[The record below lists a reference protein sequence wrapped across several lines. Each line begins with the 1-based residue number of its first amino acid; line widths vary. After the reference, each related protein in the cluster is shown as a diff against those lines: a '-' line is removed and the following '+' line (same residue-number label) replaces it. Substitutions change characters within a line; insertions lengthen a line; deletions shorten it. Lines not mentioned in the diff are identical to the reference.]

1 MGYQQ
6 ERRRGLTGDPRPQ
19 NSRETVGSPL
29 MLTMDAR
36 AQVGETVAKPSR
48 ETQRGDRRRTSHVQ
62 PHTPPRRPD
71 QSASARQVSAL
82 SSCLA
87 IGRGSTLC
95 RFVVAGI
102 KQQWTVVDKQQE
114 EVVAKTAKT
123 SKSKIKT
130 ALFLDVDQIERLKAL
145 AQKFPGVAMSEHI
158 RRAVTIYLREV
169 EKIKMPTLPGVED

>member
-1 MGYQQ
+1 M
-6 ERRRGLTGDPRPQ
+6 
-19 NSRETVGSPL
+19 
-29 MLTMDAR
+29 
-36 AQVGETVAKPSR
+36 
-48 ETQRGDRRRTSHVQ
+48 
-62 PHTPPRRPD
+62 
-71 QSASARQVSAL
+71 
-82 SSCLA
+82 
-87 IGRGSTLC
+87 
-95 RFVVAGI
+95 VAGI